1 MCGIVGYVGSRDAT
15 PLLVNGLRRLEY
27 RGYDSAGVAIQ
38 EDGHLEV
45 RRAEGKLDNL
55 VQAIALKP
63 LTGRSGI
70 GHTRWATHGRPSE
83 QNAHPHVDCGAVTA
97 VIHNGIIEN
106 FAELKAPLVSDG
118 HRFSSETDTEVV
130 VHLLE
135 EELKKGRPLEEAA
148 LRVLPHLEGAA
159 ALAFLS
165 VKDPGKIV
173 AARISNAGGV
183 IVGYGEGENF
193 IASDIPALLEH
204 TRRMTFLDPG
214 EMAVVTATGVSFR
227 RLDDGAQVQKAIQ
240 HVQWDVVS
248 AAKAG
253 YKHFMLK
260 EIHEQPRVVSDTLI
274 GRVER
279 TTGRVVFDDDL
290 KLTDAQVRSLSRIT
304 LLGCGTA
311 GYAALAGKYLIERL
325 AKVPCDV
332 EIPSEYRYRDPVVTA
347 DHLVVS
353 LTQSGETAD
362 TLGAMEEAKRRGA
375 RLLTFV
381 NVMGSQASR
390 LADDVIYL
398 HAGPEISVAST
409 KAYTTML
416 VDLYLFA
423 IYLAQRRGTVT
434 APDAGQLLAEAFH
447 LPTLIDA
454 VLGEEPKVKA
464 LAYRYHQ
471 ARDFLF
477 LGRGMNYPTALEGA
491 HKLKELSYSHAEGTA
506 AGEMKHGIN
515 ALIDETLPVIAI
527 ALRDSTYKKMR
538 SNIQEVRARA
548 GVVIAVA
555 DDDDEEI
562 AEHADAVIRVPHTNE
577 LLSPALAVLPLH
589 LFAYHVADRRGND
602 VDQPRNLAK
611 SVTVE

>member
-15 PLLVNGLRRLEY
+15 PLLVGGLRRLEY
-27 RGYDSAGVAIQ
+27 RGYDSAGVAVQ

-55 VQAIALKP
+55 VQVIAKQP
-63 LTGRSGI
+63 ISGRTGI

-83 QNAHPHVDCGAVTA
+83 VNAHPHVDCGGVTA

-106 FAELKAPLVSDG
+106 FDELKTPLLRAG
-118 HRFSSETDTEVV
+118 HRFTSETDTETV
-130 VHLLE
+130 VHLIE
-135 EELKKGRPLEEAA
+135 DEIGKGKTLEEAA
-148 LRVLPHLEGAA
+148 LAVVPRLEGAA
-159 ALAFLS
+159 ALAFVS
-165 VKDPGKIV
+165 AKDPGKIV
-173 AARISNAGGV
+173 AARVSNAGGV
-183 IVGYGEGENF
+183 IVGYGQGENF
-193 IASDIPALLEH
+193 LASDIPALLEH
-204 TRRMTFLDPG
+204 TRTVSFVEPGEFAVITANDVHFLDK
-214 EMAVVTATGVSFR
+214 TGK
-227 RLDDGAQVQKAIQ
+227 RLDKSRTTIT
-240 HVQWDVVS
+240 WDTVT

-260 EIHEQPRVVSDTLI
+260 EIHEQPRVISDTLL
-274 GRVER
+274 GRVDR
-279 TTGRVVFDDDL
+279 TTGRVVFDEDV
-290 KLTDAQVRSLSRIT
+290 KITDEQVAGLQRIT

-325 AKVPCDV
+325 ARIPCDV
-332 EIPSEYRYRDPVVTA
+332 EVPSEYRYRDPVVTKGQ
-347 DHLVVS
+347 LVVS
-353 LTQSGETAD
+353 LTQSGETVD
-362 TLGAMEEAKRRGA
+362 TLAAMEQAKKGGA
-375 RLLTFV
+375 RLLTIV

-390 LADDVIYL
+390 SSDDVVYL

-416 VDLYLFA
+416 ADLYLLGVF
-423 IYLAQRRGTVT
+423 LGQRRGTLDE
-434 APDAGQLLAEAFH
+434 ASSSQLLAELFH
-447 LPTLIDA
+447 LPTLVDA

-471 ARDFLF
+471 AADFLY
-477 LGRGMNYPTALEGA
+477 LGRGINYPTALEGA

-515 ALIDETLPVIAI
+515 ALIDESLPVVAI
-527 ALRDSTYKKMR
+527 ALRDSTYKKMV

-548 GVVIAVA
+548 GVVIALA
-555 DDDDEEI
+555 SDDDDEITQYAGE
-562 AEHADAVIRVPHTNE
+562 VIRIPRTNE
-577 LLSPALAVLPLH
+577 LLSPVLAVVPLH

-611 SVTVE
+611 AVTVE